1 MKQDELILQVAKD
14 LYQLAEHIDGLFKA
28 KPALP
33 QEKKTPSIEEV
44 RSVLAEKSQAGKG
57 PEIRKLIVKY
67 GADKLTDLEP
77 SCYEAL
83 LQEVEAL

>member
-14 LYQLAEHIDGLFKA
+14 LYQLAEHIDGLFNVE
-28 KPALP
+28 P
-33 QEKKTPSIEEV
+33 EKKDISLEEV

-57 PEIRKLIVKY
+57 PEIRALIVKY
-67 GADKLTDLEP
+67 GGDKLTDLEP

-83 LQEVEAL
+83 LDEVEAL

>member
-14 LYQLAEHIDGLFKA
+14 LYKLAEHIDSLFNVA
-28 KPALP
+28 S
-33 QEKKTPSIEEV
+33 EKKTVSIEEV

-57 PEIRKLIVKY
+57 PEIRALIEKY

-77 SCYEAL
+77 SYYEAL
-83 LQEVEAL
+83 LNEVEAL

>member
-14 LYQLAEHIDGLFKA
+14 LYKLAEHIDSLFNV
-28 KPALP
+28 KPTTNK
-33 QEKKTPSIEEV
+33 EKKDISIEEV
-44 RSVLAEKSQAGKG
+44 RSILAEKSQAGKG
-57 PEIRKLIVKY
+57 PEIRALIAKY

-83 LQEVEAL
+83 LNEVEAL

>member
-14 LYQLAEHIDGLFKA
+14 LYKLAEHIDSLFNVT
-28 KPALP
+28 P
-33 QEKKTPSIEEV
+33 EKKTISIEEV

-57 PEIRKLIVKY
+57 PEIRSLIAKY

-83 LQEVEAL
+83 LNEVKAL

>member
-14 LYQLAEHIDGLFKA
+14 LYKLAEHIDSLFNVE
-28 KPALP
+28 P
-33 QEKKTPSIEEV
+33 EKKDISLEEV

-57 PEIRKLIVKY
+57 PEIRALIVKY

-83 LQEVEAL
+83 LNEVEVL

>member
-14 LYQLAEHIDGLFKA
+14 LYKLAEHIDSLFNVA
-28 KPALP
+28 S
-33 QEKKTPSIEEV
+33 EKKAISIEEV

-57 PEIRKLIVKY
+57 PEIRALIEKY

-83 LQEVEAL
+83 LNEVKAL

>member
-14 LYQLAEHIDGLFKA
+14 LYKLAEHIDSLFKVE
-28 KPALP
+28 P
-33 QEKKTPSIEEV
+33 EKKTISLEEA

-57 PEIRKLIVKY
+57 PEIRALIEKY

-83 LQEVEAL
+83 LNEVKAL

>member
-14 LYQLAEHIDGLFKA
+14 LYQLAEHIDSLFKVE
-28 KPALP
+28 P
-33 QEKKTPSIEEV
+33 EKKDISLEEV

-57 PEIRKLIVKY
+57 PEIRALIVKY
-67 GADKLTDLEP
+67 GGDKLTDLES

-83 LQEVEAL
+83 LNEVKAL

>member
-14 LYQLAEHIDGLFKA
+14 LYKLAEHIDSLFNVS
-28 KPALP
+28 P
-33 QEKKTPSIEEV
+33 EKKAISIEEV
-44 RSVLAEKSQAGKG
+44 RSILAEKSQAGKG
-57 PEIRKLIVKY
+57 PEIRVLIEKY

-83 LQEVEAL
+83 LNEVKAL

>member
-14 LYQLAEHIDGLFKA
+14 LYKLAEHFDSLFKVE
-28 KPALP
+28 P
-33 QEKKTPSIEEV
+33 EKNAISIEEV
-44 RSVLAEKSQAGKG
+44 RSVLAEKSQVGKG
-57 PEIRKLIVKY
+57 PEIRALIEKY

-83 LQEVEAL
+83 LSEVKAL

>member
-14 LYQLAEHIDGLFKA
+14 LYKLAEHIDSLFKVE
-28 KPALP
+28 P
-33 QEKKTPSIEEV
+33 EKKAISIEEV

-57 PEIRKLIVKY
+57 PEIRALIEKY

-83 LQEVEAL
+83 LNEVQAL

>member
-14 LYQLAEHIDGLFKA
+14 LYKLAEHIDSLFKVE
-28 KPALP
+28 P
-33 QEKKTPSIEEV
+33 EKKAISIEEV

-57 PEIRKLIVKY
+57 PEIRALIEKY

-83 LQEVEAL
+83 LNEVEAL

>member
-14 LYQLAEHIDGLFKA
+14 LYKLAEHIDSLFNVA
-28 KPALP
+28 P
-33 QEKKTPSIEEV
+33 EKKTISIEEV

-57 PEIRKLIVKY
+57 PEIRALIEKY

-83 LQEVEAL
+83 LNEVEAL

>member
-14 LYQLAEHIDGLFKA
+14 LYKLAEHIDSLFNVA
-28 KPALP
+28 P
-33 QEKKTPSIEEV
+33 EKKAISIEEV
-44 RSVLAEKSQAGKG
+44 RSVLAEKSQVGKG
-57 PEIRKLIVKY
+57 PEIRTLIEKY

-83 LQEVEAL
+83 LNEVEAL

>member
-14 LYQLAEHIDGLFKA
+14 LYKLAEHIDSLFKVEA
-28 KPALP
+28 D
-33 QEKKTPSIEEV
+33 KKTISLEEV

-57 PEIRKLIVKY
+57 PEIRALIEKY

-77 SCYEAL
+77 SYYEAL
-83 LQEVEAL
+83 LNEVEAL

>member
-14 LYQLAEHIDGLFKA
+14 LYKLAEHIDSLFNVA
-28 KPALP
+28 S
-33 QEKKTPSIEEV
+33 EKKTVSIEEV

-57 PEIRKLIVKY
+57 PEIRALIEKY

-83 LQEVEAL
+83 LNEVEAL

>member
-14 LYQLAEHIDGLFKA
+14 LYKLAEHIDSLFNVSS
-28 KPALP
+28 
-33 QEKKTPSIEEV
+33 EKKAISIEEV
-44 RSVLAEKSQAGKG
+44 RSVLAEKSQSGKG
-57 PEIRKLIVKY
+57 PEIRALIEKY

-83 LQEVEAL
+83 LNEVKAL

>member
-1 MKQDELILQVAKD
+1 MKQDELILQVAKE
-14 LYQLAEHIDGLFKA
+14 LYKLAEHIDSLFKVE
-28 KPALP
+28 P
-33 QEKKTPSIEEV
+33 EKKTISIEEV

-57 PEIRKLIVKY
+57 PEIRALIVKY

-83 LQEVEAL
+83 LNEVEAL

>member
-14 LYQLAEHIDGLFKA
+14 LYKLAEHIDSLFKVE
-28 KPALP
+28 P
-33 QEKKTPSIEEV
+33 EKKAISIEEV
-44 RSVLAEKSQAGKG
+44 RSLLAEKSQAGKG
-57 PEIRKLIVKY
+57 PEIRALIVKY

-83 LQEVEAL
+83 LNEVEAL

>member
-14 LYQLAEHIDGLFKA
+14 PYKLAEHIDSLFNVA
-28 KPALP
+28 S
-33 QEKKTPSIEEV
+33 EKKAISIEEV
-44 RSVLAEKSQAGKG
+44 RSLLAEKSQAGKG
-57 PEIRKLIVKY
+57 PEIRALIVKY

-83 LQEVEAL
+83 LNEVKAL

>member
-14 LYQLAEHIDGLFKA
+14 LYKLAEHIDSLFKVA
-28 KPALP
+28 AD
-33 QEKKTPSIEEV
+33 KKTISTEEV

-57 PEIRKLIVKY
+57 PEIRALIEKY

-77 SCYEAL
+77 TCYEAL
-83 LQEVEAL
+83 LNEVKAL

>member
-14 LYQLAEHIDGLFKA
+14 LYKLAEHIDSLFNVA
-28 KPALP
+28 P
-33 QEKKTPSIEEV
+33 EKKAISIEEV

-57 PEIRKLIVKY
+57 PEIRALIEKY

-83 LQEVEAL
+83 LNEVEAL

>member
-14 LYQLAEHIDGLFKA
+14 LYKLAEHIDSLFNVA
-28 KPALP
+28 P
-33 QEKKTPSIEEV
+33 EKKTILIEEV

-57 PEIRKLIVKY
+57 PEIRTLIEKY
-67 GADKLTDLEP
+67 GADKLTDLDP

-83 LQEVEAL
+83 LNEVNAL

>member
-14 LYQLAEHIDGLFKA
+14 LYKLAEHIDSLFNVASK
-28 KPALP
+28 
-33 QEKKTPSIEEV
+33 KKTVSIEEV
-44 RSVLAEKSQAGKG
+44 RSVLAEKSQVGKG
-57 PEIRKLIVKY
+57 PEIRALIEKY

-83 LQEVEAL
+83 LNEVETL

>member
-14 LYQLAEHIDGLFKA
+14 LYKLAEHIDSLFNVA
-28 KPALP
+28 S
-33 QEKKTPSIEEV
+33 EKKAISIEEV

-57 PEIRKLIVKY
+57 PEIRALIEKY

-83 LQEVEAL
+83 LNEVEAL

>member
-14 LYQLAEHIDGLFKA
+14 LYKLAEHIDSLFNVA
-28 KPALP
+28 P
-33 QEKKTPSIEEV
+33 EKKAISIEEV

-57 PEIRKLIVKY
+57 PEIRALIEKY
-67 GADKLTDLEP
+67 GADRLTDLEP

-83 LQEVEAL
+83 LNEVEAL

>member
-14 LYQLAEHIDGLFKA
+14 LYKLAEHIDSLFKVE
-28 KPALP
+28 P
-33 QEKKTPSIEEV
+33 EKKAISIEEV

-57 PEIRKLIVKY
+57 PEIRALIVKY

-83 LQEVEAL
+83 LNEVKAL

>member
-14 LYQLAEHIDGLFKA
+14 LYKLAEHIDSLFKVE
-28 KPALP
+28 P
-33 QEKKTPSIEEV
+33 EKKTISIEEV

-57 PEIRKLIVKY
+57 PEIRALIEKY

-77 SCYEAL
+77 SYYEAL
-83 LQEVEAL
+83 LNEVEAL

>member
-14 LYQLAEHIDGLFKA
+14 LYKLAEHIDSLFNVE
-28 KPALP
+28 P
-33 QEKKTPSIEEV
+33 EKKDISLEEV

-57 PEIRKLIVKY
+57 PEIRALIVKY

-83 LQEVEAL
+83 LDEVEAL

>member
-14 LYQLAEHIDGLFKA
+14 LYKLAEHIDSLFNVVS
-28 KPALP
+28 
-33 QEKKTPSIEEV
+33 EKKTISIEEV

-57 PEIRKLIVKY
+57 PEIRALIEKY

-83 LQEVEAL
+83 LNEVKAL